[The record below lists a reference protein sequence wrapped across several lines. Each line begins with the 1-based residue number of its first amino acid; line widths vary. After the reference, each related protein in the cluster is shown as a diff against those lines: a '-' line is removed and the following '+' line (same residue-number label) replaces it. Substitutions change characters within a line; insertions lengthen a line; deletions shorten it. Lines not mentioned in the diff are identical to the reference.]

1 MVSEIGVVEST
12 RGLGVL
18 GLLLSNPLYL
28 FLLLLLLLACFLSS
42 GQHVDE
48 TRGRARVQLQIP
60 ILPADNPRDE
70 QLLPLP
76 RYELMPAAMVGPRLR
91 RRLRL
96 GRCKRDVEFYGGGGA
111 EDDSGESA
119 ETG

>member
-1 MVSEIGVVEST
+1 MFSEIGVVEST
-12 RGLGVL
+12 RCLGVL
-18 GLLLSNPLYL
+18 GFLLSYPLYL
-28 FLLLLLLLACFLSS
+28 FLLLLLACFLSS
-42 GQHVDE
+42 GQRIDE
-48 TRGRARVQLQIP
+48 TGGRARLQLQIP
-60 ILPADNPRDE
+60 VLAADNPRDE

-76 RYELMPAAMVGPRLR
+76 RYELMPIAMVGPRLR

-96 GRCKRDVEFYGGGGA
+96 GRCERDVEFYGGGGA